1 MLLTLACSA
10 SFVIY
15 LTVRMTFE
23 ILSGSHQSQTR
34 PAPSDV
40 PATSS
45 RVRPIVAA
53 VDNNA
58 KALSTGVGAL
68 GAVEI
73 SGPWDPIAGRLNP
86 ETVQKIE
93 RVMAIG
99 MSMRDTAG
107 NPCPHPIAPRVALAI
122 VEALQGQQQAPR
134 PSAGPTDRDG
144 ERAQTLAT
152 PPV

>member
-1 MLLTLACSA
+1 MFALDLVFWCLTSFMLLTLACSA

-15 LTVRMTFE
+15 AAVRTTFE

-45 RVRPIVAA
+45 SVRPIVGA

-58 KALSTGVGAL
+58 KSLSTGVDVPS
-68 GAVEI
+68 AVAI
-73 SGPWDPIAGRLNP
+73 SGPWGPIAGRLNP

-93 RVMAIG
+93 RVMTIG

-122 VEALQGQQQAPR
+122 VEALQRQQ
-134 PSAGPTDRDG
+134 
-144 ERAQTLAT
+144 
-152 PPV
+152 